1 MKELNEELWRF
12 GITAK
17 TQHNE
22 VAPGQHEV
30 APIFSVTNVAADSNL
45 LLMDTLKKGCN
56 TSRSCM
62 FAS

>member
-30 APIFSVTNVAADSNL
+30 APIFSVTNVAQQTA
-45 LLMDTLKKGCN
+45 TC
-56 TSRSCM
+56 
-62 FAS
+62 F